1 VLTDD
6 RGTYYFFFVFFFFFR
21 FQQVAVLRSGYVAFV
36 HVRCQQL
43 PESMKVRGEK
53 YTFKTV
59 EATWEGSIV
68 KMVLVRISTMV
79 RQDQK
84 ITNKTLERTI
94 PH

>member
-1 VLTDD
+1 
-6 RGTYYFFFVFFFFFR
+6 
-21 FQQVAVLRSGYVAFV
+21 
-36 HVRCQQL
+36 
-43 PESMKVRGEK
+43 MKVRGEK

-68 KMVLVRISTMV
+68 KMVLVRISMMV